1 MLRKWKL
8 SSGMLSYSSTI
19 SCSEPCIRVQ
29 FYWPELA
36 LSRKELY
43 IVAKNGLRLVYD
55 VQRGDFGA
63 GFQVFGF
70 GFGIAR
76 YR

>member
-1 MLRKWKL
+1 
-8 SSGMLSYSSTI
+8 
-19 SCSEPCIRVQ
+19 VQ